1 MTKWTYFMIAIQWNH
16 LIKVNTTQLEL
27 EVNLTVN
34 ECYILEL
41 SQEIKLQSVL
51 RQYFMFRK
59 KVKQFSCPR
68 HISYM
73 IQNK

>member
-1 MTKWTYFMIAIQWNH
+1 MESFDKSKYHTIRA
-16 LIKVNTTQLEL
+16 TQ
-27 EVNLTVN
+27 VTLTVN
-34 ECYILEL
+34 EYYILEL

-59 KVKQFSCPR
+59 KVKQFSCLR